1 MKKKGKQQ
9 LVVLFPAYHSKI
21 TIGILEK
28 MKEALGFI
36 RLI

>member
-9 LVVLFPAYHSKI
+9 LVVLFLAYHNKI
-21 TIGILEK
+21 TVGMLEK
-28 MKEALGFI
+28 MNDALGMI